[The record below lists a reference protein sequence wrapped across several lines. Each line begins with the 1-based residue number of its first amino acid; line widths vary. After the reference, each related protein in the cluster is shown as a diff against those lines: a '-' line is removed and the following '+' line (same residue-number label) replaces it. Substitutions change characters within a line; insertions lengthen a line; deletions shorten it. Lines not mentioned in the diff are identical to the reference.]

1 MDSEAAFKNIWIP
14 RRKPLA
20 GVHAHDVG
28 QKTLDADND
37 AAAAAAEEG
46 LDNSGDSEEAFAA
59 ALKSVSGTRIILN
72 LVIKNVKA

>member
-14 RRKPLA
+14 RRKPLERGA
-20 GVHAHDVG
+20 LELVG
-28 QKTLDADND
+28 QKSIDADND

-59 ALKSVSGTRIILN
+59 ALKTVSGNTRI
-72 LVIKNVKA
+72 AYFEREPSS